1 MDLNLLLALDAL
13 LEEGSVTGAAERLR
27 TSAPAM
33 SRTLGRLRRV
43 LGDPVLVRAGR
54 GLVPTPRAVELRES
68 VRAVVEQ
75 AKALLA
81 PAPVA
86 DLGGLRRTFAL
97 QTGDLLASR
106 LAGRL
111 LERAHAVAPHVVFRF
126 LPDSLEGTPAL
137 REGRVDLEIGV
148 LDHVDPETR
157 VEPLL
162 TTRMVGAV
170 RPSHPL
176 ARGRVTVRRFA
187 AAAHVTVSRRGR
199 LSGPVDEVLARQ
211 GLSRRVVASV
221 PSYSAALSL
230 AAVHDVVTLAPAGT
244 PFPGLTTF
252 EIPLDLPAVS
262 IGMAWHPRN
271 DADAAHRWLRGL
283 VREVLVGDEGGH

>member
-1 MDLNLLLALDAL
+1 
-13 LEEGSVTGAAERLR
+13 
-27 TSAPAM
+27 
-33 SRTLGRLRRV
+33 
-43 LGDPVLVRAGR
+43 
-54 GLVPTPRAVELRES
+54 
-68 VRAVVEQ
+68 VVEQ
-75 AKALLA
+75 ATALLT
-81 PAPVA
+81 PAPVV

-97 QTGDLLASR
+97 QTGDLLAPR

-148 LDHVDPETR
+148 IDHVDPETR

-176 ARGRVTVRRFA
+176 ARERVTVRRFA

-199 LSGPVDEVLARQ
+199 LSGPVDEALAAQ

-230 AAVHDVVTLAPAGT
+230 ATVHDVVTLAPDGT
-244 PFPGLTTF
+244 TFPGLTTF

-271 DADAAHRWLRGL
+271 DADPGHRWLRGL
-283 VREVLVGDEGGH
+283 VRDALVGDESGH